1 MSRVTSRAQ
10 VETAVGPRMLVHS
23 RPPLCKRIWAKR
35 ERFLRAAALWFESP
49 WSVNAPVGPAQPP
62 VHDCVTVDG

>member
-10 VETAVGPRMLVHS
+10 VGPRMLVHS
-23 RPPLCKRIWAKR
+23 RPPLSKFIWAKP
-35 ERFLRAAALWFESP
+35 ERFLRAAALWFECL

-62 VHDCVTVDG
+62 VHECVTADG